1 MRKKEEIRQE
11 RVVAK
16 KAEFQAIQSEHETVC
31 IHANFMYAKN
41 SMTFL
46 CLCHDYLWIA
56 NFMRFSYV
64 LQIQCFFLKLMPIL
78 SAQLSFVEVYAW

>member
-11 RVVAK
+11 GVVAK

-46 CLCHDYLWIA
+46 CLCHDYL
-56 NFMRFSYV
+56 
-64 LQIQCFFLKLMPIL
+64 
-78 SAQLSFVEVYAW
+78 

>member
-1 MRKKEEIRQE
+1 MRKQEETRQAE
-11 RVVAK
+11 ESAK

-46 CLCHDYLWIA
+46 CLCHDYL
-56 NFMRFSYV
+56 
-64 LQIQCFFLKLMPIL
+64 
-78 SAQLSFVEVYAW
+78 